1 MEFGLLE
8 TVPSLLYPRQLKYDT
23 RRATILIFQVAS
35 QSGRYLA
42 SVFNTL
48 SDTMTEQAKLA
59 ENGQIVDLVTPSLS
73 QCKPFS
79 YHHYGSFAYIGDLR
93 AIADLRTEGRE
104 RKFTFAG
111 LATFLLWRSVYMSK
125 LLSVRNRTL
134 VGIDWLET
142 MVFGRD
148 ISRG

>member
-1 MEFGLLE
+1 MTEEAKLNYLA
-8 TVPSLLYPRQLKYDT
+8 
-23 RRATILIFQVAS
+23 RATPAIEAS
-35 QSGRYLA
+35 ETTAPAPL
-42 SVFNTL
+42 
-48 SDTMTEQAKLA
+48 
-59 ENGQIVDLVTPSLS
+59 VDLVSPSLA

-93 AIADLRTEGRE
+93 AIADLRTEGRD

-125 LLSVRNRTL
+125 LLSTRNRTL
-134 VGIDWLET
+134 VGIDWFET
-142 MVFGRD
+142 MIFGRD